1 MSFNIAGFIKKLLP
15 SMDKSDIEDD
25 MQISMESI
33 PTVMEVY
40 ADLEQVLKASSFNSK
55 ENKAILKEF
64 YKELKLSKVRLLPRE
79 NIASDTLTIFKN
91 IKANGE
97 FISKEVSDALNDVI
111 VSQALTAVKTNLIR
125 AVAHYYFIT
134 KFALDLSNLFYVNEA
149 ENGKIELTNDFKL
162 NKKEKELIVSNV
174 WIYARLLSVY
184 GSDPSVFMDKL
195 KSISEITLPKDRV
208 DEAVDTYSSDNV
220 DLFNNL
226 PEGFIGS
233 PIYSIRLMFATWEAD
248 RYKNLRDKKRLL
260 ELRYLHLKMLQESG
274 NSDANMEKDI
284 MYLQKRCTDIQYKLT
299 KIEESVE

>member
-15 SMDKSDIEDD
+15 SLDKSDIEDD

-33 PTVMEVY
+33 STITEVY
-40 ADLEQVLKASSFNSK
+40 TDLEQVLKVFAFNSK
-55 ENKAILKEF
+55 ENKDILKEF
-64 YKELKLSKVRLLPRE
+64 YKELKLTKVRLSPRE
-79 NIASDTLTIFKN
+79 NIATDTLTIFKN
-91 IKANGE
+91 IKTNGE

-125 AVAHYYFIT
+125 AVAHYYFIS
-134 KFALDLSNLFYVNEA
+134 KFALDLSNLLYVNEA
-149 ENGKIELTNDFKL
+149 ENGKYELTSDFKL

-184 GSDPSVFMDKL
+184 GSDPTVFMDKL

-208 DEAVDTYSSDNV
+208 DDAIDTYSSDNI

-248 RYKNLRDKKRLL
+248 RYLNLKNKKKLL
-260 ELRYLHLKMLQESG
+260 ELRYLHLKMLQENG
-274 NSDANMEKDI
+274 QADANMEKDI
-284 MYLQKRCTDIQYKLT
+284 VYLQKRCTDIQYKLT